1 MPGRPR
7 PAEAEIPCKCPS
19 SFSVQLK
26 KGECKLFQ
34 SRTSFRAPV
43 VPRLFFALCVIAPA
57 LLAAAATAAPPV
69 TGQERTRQLQRVLD
83 RVKEQLG
90 LDHAVMVEVVPRN
103 PHLISVEA
111 PARAG
116 GPFVVRV
123 EERMLEL
130 LDDGE
135 LEAAFAHE
143 LGHVWVFTHFPYL
156 QTEQLANE
164 IAMRIVA
171 RDVLARVYEKVWKS
185 GAAKGDLSTFTGLE
199 PAAASGTTPG
209 KQQQQ

>member
-1 MPGRPR
+1 MPKY
-7 PAEAEIPCKCPS
+7 PCKYLS

-43 VPRLFFALCVIAPA
+43 PRLFFTLCVIAPT
-57 LLAAAATAAPPV
+57 LLAAIAAAAPPV
-69 TGQERTRQLQRVLD
+69 TGQERTRQLQRILD

-90 LDHAVMVEVVPRN
+90 LDHPVTVEVVPSN

-116 GPFVVRV
+116 GAFVVRV

-130 LDDGE
+130 LDGGE
-135 LEAAFAHE
+135 LEAALAHE

-164 IAMRIVA
+164 IAMRVVT
-171 RDVLARVYEKVWKS
+171 RDVLASVYEKAWKS
-185 GAAKGDLSTFTGLE
+185 GAAKGDLGTFPG
-199 PAAASGTTPG
+199 PAPAVASGTTG

>member
-1 MPGRPR
+1 MPGRVR
-7 PAEAEIPCKCPS
+7 PADAEKPGKCRS
-19 SFSVQLK
+19 SFSLQLK
-26 KGECKLFQ
+26 KGECKLFP

-43 VPRLFFALCVIAPA
+43 SRLFFAFCVIAPT
-57 LLAAAATAAPPV
+57 LLAAIATAAPPV
-69 TGQERTRQLQRVLD
+69 RGQERTRQLQRILD
-83 RVKEQLG
+83 RVKAQLG
-90 LDHAVMVEVVPRN
+90 LDHPVMVEVVPTN

-116 GPFVVRV
+116 SSFVVRV

-130 LDDGE
+130 LDAGE
-135 LEAAFAHE
+135 LEAALAHE

-164 IAMRIVA
+164 IAMRVVA
-171 RDVLARVYEKVWKS
+171 RDVLASVYEKVWKS
-185 GAAKGDLSTFTGLE
+185 GAAKGDVGAFPG
-199 PAAASGTTPG
+199 PAPAVAGGAGPG